1 MTVLIAY
8 YSLSG
13 TTRSVAVALAKELS
27 ADVSEIRCARYSPGF
42 WGSLRAA
49 YDSWKGNLPSIEP
62 LEHAPSRYDVVVLG
76 GPIWAFHPATPVRA
90 FLRQEGS
97 RARNLA
103 FFLTH
108 GGSAAA
114 QSLREMEQIAG
125 RAPLATL
132 VIREADVKTGKH
144 AALVSSFASALRDKQ
159 AA

>member
-8 YSLSG
+8 FSLSG
-13 TTRSVAVALAKELS
+13 TTRNVATALAKELA
-27 ADVSEIRCARYSPGF
+27 ADVEEIRCARYSPGI

-62 LEHAPSRYDVVVLG
+62 LEHVPSRYDVVVLG

-90 FLRQEGS
+90 FLRQEAS

-108 GGSAAA
+108 GGSAAE

-125 RAPLATL
+125 RAPIATL
-132 VIREADVKTGKH
+132 VVREADVKKGKC
-144 AALVSSFASALRDKQ
+144 AALVSSFASELRNKQ